1 MKMTV
6 IGSDFLFIHVPKC
19 AGKSV
24 SRRLGGVTKG
34 VPSHA
39 PLSYFDQSVLINRFS
54 FGFVR
59 NPWDRMVS
67 AYSFI
72 ISKTPRPLDDADH
85 RRFAIEVGFKRW
97 LTEGSFYLAEELTW
111 PSPPKDCFQRRSQMY
126 WLEGC
131 DYIGRTES
139 IDYDMNVIDTRIARS
154 KSLIYRLLYAGKVA
168 KRNITKRGHYQR
180 YYDAETYDFIAKH
193 FAPEISMFKY
203 RFELD

>member
-1 MKMTV
+1 MTV
-6 IGSDFLFIHVPKC
+6 IGPDFLFIHVPKC
-19 AGKSV
+19 AGKSI

-39 PLSYFDQSVLINRFS
+39 PLSYFDRSVLTNRFS

-67 AYSFI
+67 AYTFI
-72 ISKTPRPLDDADH
+72 ISKAPRPFDDADH

-97 LTEGSFYLAEELTW
+97 LTEGSFYLSDELTW
-111 PSPPKDCFQRRSQMY
+111 SSRPQDCFQRRSQMY

-131 DYIGRTES
+131 DYIGKTES
-139 IDYDMNVIDTRIARS
+139 IDYDMSVIDEHIAMS
-154 KSLIYRLLYAGKVA
+154 KSLIYRLRYGGKVG
-168 KRNITKRGHYQR
+168 KRNTTKRGNYQR
-180 YYDAETYDFIAKH
+180 YYDAETHDFIAKH

-203 RFELD
+203 GFEPD